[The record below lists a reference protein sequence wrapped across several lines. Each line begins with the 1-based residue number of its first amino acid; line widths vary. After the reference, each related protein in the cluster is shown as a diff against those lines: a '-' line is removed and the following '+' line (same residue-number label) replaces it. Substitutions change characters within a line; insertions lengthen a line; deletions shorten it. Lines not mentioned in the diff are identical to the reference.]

1 MRILISACLLG
12 ACCRYDGK
20 SKECPAALEL
30 RRQRTSWCPYA
41 RAAGRPAYS
50 APALRAR
57 GRAGDQR

>member
-20 SKECPAALEL
+20 SKQSAAALTL
-30 RRQRTSWCPYA
+30 RRQHELVPVCPEQ
-41 RAAGRPAYS
+41 RPAYS